1 MGALMKKK
9 AKKPDPML
17 KNALDTISRLNAHI
31 VDLNACNDS
40 IFNENELNVLQVR
53 RLRECLTEA
62 YDRLGIS
69 DRRCDAYRNAY
80 LKVINKPW
88 YKIWA

>member
-9 AKKPDPML
+9 SKKPDTML
-17 KNALDTISRLNAHI
+17 KNALDTIARQNDILHRAHAAH
-31 VDLNACNDS
+31 D
-40 IFNENELNVLQVR
+40 ENMLQLK

-80 LKVINKPW
+80 LEVINKPW